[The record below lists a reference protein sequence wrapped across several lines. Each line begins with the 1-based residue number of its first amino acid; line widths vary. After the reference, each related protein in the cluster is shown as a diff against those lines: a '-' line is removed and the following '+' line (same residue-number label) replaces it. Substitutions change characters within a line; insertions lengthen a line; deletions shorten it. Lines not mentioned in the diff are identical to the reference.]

1 MQINHIVVINYLI
14 SIFHLRIIKMA

>member
-14 SIFHLRIIKMA
+14 SIFHLKIIKMA